1 MQIRRLQR
9 KSGARMVAAWPPW
22 VLSGSGTTFVR
33 MGEGVL
39 KGVVRVDKRLS
50 LTVDREG
57 REAVGRLEWDPP
69 PSLAAVERVL
79 RAHLGEPLTAI
90 GYLDVR

>member
-1 MQIRRLQR
+1 MQIRKLQR
-9 KSGARMVAAWPPW
+9 KSGARIVAAWPPS

-33 MGEGVL
+33 MGAGVL
-39 KGVVRVDKRLS
+39 KGVIRVDTRLS
-50 LTVDREG
+50 LTVEHEG
-57 REAVGRLEWDPP
+57 REIVGRLEWDPP

-79 RAHLGEPLTAI
+79 RAHLGEPLTSI